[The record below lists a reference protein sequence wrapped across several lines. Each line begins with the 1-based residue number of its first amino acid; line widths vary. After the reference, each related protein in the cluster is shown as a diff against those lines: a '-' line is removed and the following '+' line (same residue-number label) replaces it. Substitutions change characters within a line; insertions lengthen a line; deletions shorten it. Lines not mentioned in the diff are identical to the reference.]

1 MLGRKFGRVTQSVVF
16 YGDTDQRHRGA
27 GKVTYASPTECHAAK
42 LALQDARV
50 EGHTLRVSFWSG
62 AAKRDEDTRQRDR
75 LAMALL
81 GERIAY
87 DALQSI
93 ALGADASQCQQAR
106 QAIQAIDDLERR
118 RAELL
123 EAEKIANAKVAA
135 EAAARWIQNLETR
148 KVAMECRLRK
158 VIRQEL
164 REEMIRHLQG
174 ITYSGAEVF
183 KIFDDSSAA
192 SEASDDSRALATSD
206 SDDSIYLAKEVADI
220 HSVADNVD
228 ALRASEHDSSTCD
241 LHTEKETESL
251 QKASM
256 TNVSTIASPS
266 NLFTSHTP
274 AASSGRTGADSIHG
288 SDRRSG
294 GIFGTKGGLCGFD
307 GAGILG
313 SPSGAAL
320 SNFDRQSGGI
330 FIISPGCIFGT
341 NGSLFGT
348 NGGGVF
354 GSSSSAE
361 PGSGDRKN
369 TSGLF
374 GADGGSLFGT
384 KLDGFLTSATPAAS
398 SGGGGISSH
407 TSDPGLAGAASTHGA
422 ARGKCEAFARTAAL
436 AQIAIPAEAGTSYP
450 VDAVCRRLQFQ
461 AGSPDRLKEIVAE
474 DTAASSFGAAGPFGT
489 AVPFGSSAVAGSFAK
504 GNPLL
509 QDFDAANNGLVE
521 AEKHPLPALEYLE
534 LPICK
539 YLSNLFPV
547 FFQNE
552 KTRSSFLMLRIL
564 THVTMSE
571 QESTT
576 RRHPI

>member
-106 QAIQAIDDLERR
+106 QAIQAIDDLESR

-123 EAEKIANAKVAA
+123 EVEKVANARVAA

-174 ITYSGAEVF
+174 TTYSGAEVF

-241 LHTEKETESL
+241 LHT
-251 QKASM
+251 
-256 TNVSTIASPS
+256 
-266 NLFTSHTP
+266 
-274 AASSGRTGADSIHG
+274 
-288 SDRRSG
+288 
-294 GIFGTKGGLCGFD
+294 
-307 GAGILG
+307 
-313 SPSGAAL
+313 
-320 SNFDRQSGGI
+320 
-330 FIISPGCIFGT
+330 
-341 NGSLFGT
+341 
-348 NGGGVF
+348 
-354 GSSSSAE
+354 
-361 PGSGDRKN
+361 
-369 TSGLF
+369 
-374 GADGGSLFGT
+374 
-384 KLDGFLTSATPAAS
+384 
-398 SGGGGISSH
+398 
-407 TSDPGLAGAASTHGA
+407 
-422 ARGKCEAFARTAAL
+422 
-436 AQIAIPAEAGTSYP
+436 
-450 VDAVCRRLQFQ
+450 
-461 AGSPDRLKEIVAE
+461 
-474 DTAASSFGAAGPFGT
+474 
-489 AVPFGSSAVAGSFAK
+489 
-504 GNPLL
+504 
-509 QDFDAANNGLVE
+509 
-521 AEKHPLPALEYLE
+521 
-534 LPICK
+534 
-539 YLSNLFPV
+539 
-547 FFQNE
+547 
-552 KTRSSFLMLRIL
+552 
-564 THVTMSE
+564 
-571 QESTT
+571 
-576 RRHPI
+576 